1 MAARYFYSDE
11 IFYQSINYVERLLK
25 YYEPDEVHAIIAQ
38 MASLVIQ
45 KRTYEGVDKDKAHAD
60 FNKALE
66 ASWLRSASA
75 YIQHGSMFEMWDWK
89 STKELIE
96 GKSFADIEIE

>member
-11 IFYQSINYVERLLK
+11 IFYQSINSVEKLLE

-45 KRTYEGVDKDKAHAD
+45 KRTWEGVDKDKANED

-66 ASWLRSASA
+66 ASWWRCARA
-75 YIQHGSMFEMWDWK
+75 HCQFGNMFDMWEWE
-89 STKELIE
+89 STKKLIE